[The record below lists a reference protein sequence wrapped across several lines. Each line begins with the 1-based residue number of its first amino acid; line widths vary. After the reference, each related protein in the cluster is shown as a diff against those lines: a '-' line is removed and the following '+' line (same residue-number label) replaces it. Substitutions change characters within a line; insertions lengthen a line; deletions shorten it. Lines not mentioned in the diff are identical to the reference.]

1 MVDMDITPP
10 AIEDYLTNITPQEE
24 PILGEMETLARE
36 RHFPI
41 VGPLV
46 GRLLYQLVKLTG
58 SARIL
63 ELGSGFGYSAYWFG
77 RALEDDGEVILTE
90 LSGDNLTLAK
100 DFLQRGGVTSRVH
113 LHQGDAL
120 EIVEDLEGPFD
131 IIFNDVD
138 KHQYPEAFKKAGSLL
153 GQGGLFISDNVLWHG
168 QVVEQKDPDENT
180 RGILEHNRLIF
191 ESPEFDSS
199 IIPVRDGISLSVK
212 R

>member
-10 AIEDYLTNITPQEE
+10 AIEDYLTYITPQEE
-24 PILGEMETLARE
+24 PILGEMEALARD

-77 RALEDDGEVILTE
+77 LALEGDGEVILTE
-90 LSGDNLTLAK
+90 LSGDNLALAK

-120 EIVEDLEGPFD
+120 EIVEDLKGPFD

-153 GQGGLFISDNVLWHG
+153 HPGGLFISDNVLWYG
-168 QVVEQKDPDENT
+168 RVVAPDPDENT

-191 ESPEFDSS
+191 ESPEFHSS